1 MKYTIVPMP
10 AFEGYNVFGAY
21 ADKECIPYTTV
32 RVESK
37 FFNHVRFH
45 DDIWNPVLILNGHRL
60 YDIELWTITYKYKQ
74 QEYAVIAFTQILPQ
88 DKCGIIKQ
96 IVGDNEIYNIDTT
109 YENFIKHSF
118 FTEIVWQNSHNRR
131 MYDAG
136 YRIIHPNYV
145 FEHFDEFDDDVKKRF
160 NAVFQNEQ
168 SYATLPNGCST
179 SKSIKHTIQKANDRD
194 KLRFSIKYIKSI
206 IKLKKIHNYETC

>member
-1 MKYTIVPMP
+1 MP

-21 ADKECIPYTTV
+21 ADKECIPDTTV

-37 FFNHVRFH
+37 FFNHVRFR
-45 DDIWNPVLILNGHRL
+45 DDIYNPVLILNGRRL

-96 IVGDNEIYNIDTT
+96 IVGDNEIYSIDTT
-109 YENFIKHSF
+109 YEDLIKHSF

-145 FEHFDEFDDDVKKRF
+145 FEHFDEFDDYDKKRF

-168 SYATLPNGCST
+168 VSVVFQNRCFTRKN
-179 SKSIKHTIQKANDRD
+179 KKNIKHTIQKANDRD
-194 KLRFSIKYIKSI
+194 KLRFSIRYIKSI
-206 IKLKKIHNYETC
+206 IQLKKLYNYETC